1 MLDQGNVRRRV
12 ADRPS
17 HRFKTSEPEQK
28 IRACRCS
35 RNLRILGSK
44 KSRERKPW
52 RGEGRLRNTYEERVA
67 NENFYFKLAFRE
79 HK

>member
-12 ADRPS
+12 ADRPG

-35 RNLRILGSK
+35 KNQRILCNEKIEGKHKAWEEK
-44 KSRERKPW
+44 KKGGTVARK
-52 RGEGRLRNTYEERVA
+52 GLG
-67 NENFYFKLAFRE
+67 
-79 HK
+79 

>member
-35 RNLRILGSK
+35 RNLRILGGK
-44 KSRERKPW
+44 KSRKGKLW
-52 RGEGRLRNTYEERVA
+52 RGKGRGGTLTRKGLLMKISILN
-67 NENFYFKLAFRE
+67 
-79 HK
+79 

>member
-35 RNLRILGSK
+35 KNQRILCNK
-44 KSRERKPW
+44 KWRKHKPW
-52 RGEGRLRNTYEERVA
+52 GEKGGGTLTRKGLLMKISILN
-67 NENFYFKLAFRE
+67 
-79 HK
+79 